1 MKTQTMKALY
11 QACKL
16 ICISE
21 ITTPDGPRVSPIIS
35 TFLSYF
41 QKPSQASFC
50 TSHFMEMDISILTLH
65 FLKLF
70 LNSRFEMLSNT

>member
-21 ITTPDGPRVSPIIS
+21 ITTPGGPRATPIIS

-41 QKPSQASFC
+41 QKPSQA
-50 TSHFMEMDISILTLH
+50 SHFMEMDISILTLH

-70 LNSRFEMLSNT
+70 LNSHFEMISNI